1 MSTGAIPP
9 SYPMLSLSP
18 PPLNLSQHW
27 GFSSKLILHIR
38 WTYWSF
44 SFSISPSNEYSGL
57 ISFSCLVGSPC
68 SPRDSQEY
76 SPAQQ
81 FESINSSAFTFIYS
95 PTLNI
100 HTWLLEKPQLW
111 LYGPLLAKWCLFF
124 FIHCRFVIA
133 FFPMSKCFFFLSKC
147 LLISWLQSPSAV
159 TLEPKKIKSVSTF
172 PPSICYEVMGPDA
185 MILFFFNVEF

>member
-124 FIHCRFVIA
+124 FIHCRFVIG
-133 FFPMSKCFFFLSKC
+133 FFPRSKCFFFFKQVSFNFMA
-147 LLISWLQSPSAV
+147 AV
-159 TLEPKKIKSVSTF
+159 
-172 PPSICYEVMGPDA
+172 SICSDLGAQENKICFHFSPIYLLWSDGTRCHDL
-185 MILFFFNVEF
+185 IFF

>member
-1 MSTGAIPP
+1 MKINSKKKKRKEIAYPKFVVQSLSCIQLFVTPHAAACQASLSFTVSLNLLKFMSTCAIPP

-100 HTWLLEKPQLW
+100 HT
-111 LYGPLLAKWCLFF
+111 
-124 FIHCRFVIA
+124 
-133 FFPMSKCFFFLSKC
+133 
-147 LLISWLQSPSAV
+147 
-159 TLEPKKIKSVSTF
+159 
-172 PPSICYEVMGPDA
+172 
-185 MILFFFNVEF
+185 